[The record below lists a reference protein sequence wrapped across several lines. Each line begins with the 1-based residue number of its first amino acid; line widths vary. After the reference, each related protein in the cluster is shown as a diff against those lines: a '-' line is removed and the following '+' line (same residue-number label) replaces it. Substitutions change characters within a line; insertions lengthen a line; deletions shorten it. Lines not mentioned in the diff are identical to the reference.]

1 MFFVE
6 AARSLIYLLSS
17 LQLLR
22 KETQSFPENVGG
34 SDCLPRNN
42 ERNREITVYLS
53 CEGPDTCC
61 KIVSNNIIL
70 CIASQRV
77 CRCVPFTTRVCFACR
92 CKSSQTAYIKRCL
105 RSMEDCLRLY
115 YHIVFSRC
123 RFPVGNIV

>member
-1 MFFVE
+1 ME
-6 AARSLIYLLSS
+6 AARSLIYLLLS

-61 KIVSNNIIL
+61 KTVIANNNLYLTHIFILEILII
-70 CIASQRV
+70 
-77 CRCVPFTTRVCFACR
+77 
-92 CKSSQTAYIKRCL
+92 IK
-105 RSMEDCLRLY
+105 
-115 YHIVFSRC
+115 
-123 RFPVGNIV
+123 